1 MAHKY
6 KVGQLVEFSPGR
18 TSLAA
23 SSQRYEVIRQLPIE
37 NGQYQYRIKCKTE
50 MFERSAMESELSR
63 RQ

>member
-1 MAHKY
+1 MAHKF
-6 KVGQLVEFSPGR
+6 KVGQQVDFSPGR

-23 SSQRYEVIRQLPIE
+23 SSQRYEIVRQLPIE

-50 MFERSAMESELSR
+50 TFERSAMESELSR